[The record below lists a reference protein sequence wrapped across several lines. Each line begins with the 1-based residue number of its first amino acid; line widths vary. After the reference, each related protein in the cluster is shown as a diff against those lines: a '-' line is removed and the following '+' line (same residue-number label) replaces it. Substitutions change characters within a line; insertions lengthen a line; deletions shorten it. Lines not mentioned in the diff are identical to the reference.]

1 MCGILVVVEATSGA
15 RRNSDADTFL
25 TGLSRRGPDGVGM
38 WVRESCHHTCSDG
51 IGSRTTKVHVG
62 GSLLQL
68 RGELPSATP
77 LVDADGN
84 VLCFNGE
91 IFDGL
96 DGLGS
101 RENDAKVLLDALGKA
116 GGSSVNLADES
127 IPKIISSIRGP
138 WCLVYWHE
146 AAGRLWYAR
155 DPVGRRSL
163 LVHRPDSQDS
173 RFILTTLSQT
183 PPPPDGDLCTP
194 YAGSPLSFEEV
205 EPGIYSLQYLE
216 TAIRSKETDKFIHLS
231 RQALG
236 QGVPW
241 CCQSHEWKGKLP
253 NELLQFKRSERMIRA
268 PSLSSPSSN
277 RDSQAQLLKC
287 QALSTSRAA
296 DGLLAALDAA
306 VERRVADSIL
316 MNRDRNICSNKLE
329 TEDHADLCV
338 LFSGGVDSMV
348 LAALADR
355 HCDPSKPIDLCTVC
369 FDAGSSPDRAA
380 ALDGV
385 VELRSVYPNRRW
397 RLILVDSSLADV
409 DMISAHLA
417 ATLYPSKTVMDFNIG
432 GALWFAAR
440 AAGRVLTAQPQVRSE
455 VMDTVA
461 YENVLTTR
469 ASEMCS
475 DAKVILLGQGA
486 DEQCAGYGRHRSAFR
501 AASCGMSADESWAR
515 LSDEIALDVRRIW
528 KRNLGRDDRLVGD
541 HGREARFPFLDEG
554 VIMRLLTTPLREIAD
569 FHEPPGVGDKLL
581 IRQVA
586 KRLGLHRAAKRVK
599 RAIQFGTR
607 ISRESNRRDF
617 GSGRR
622 ANKLSAGLRHYC
634 QD

>member
-1 MCGILVVVEATSGA
+1 MVEATTGA
-15 RRNSDADTFL
+15 RPTSSADTFL

-38 WVRESCHHTCSDG
+38 WVRESCHHTFSDG
-51 IGSRTTKVHVG
+51 VGSRTNKVRVG

-68 RGELPSATP
+68 RGEIPSATP

-101 RENDAKVLLDALGKA
+101 RENDAKVLLEALGKA
-116 GGSSVNLADES
+116 GGSFDLADEAIS
-127 IPKIISSIRGP
+127 KIISSIRGP

-163 LVHRPDSQDS
+163 LVHRPNSLDS

-205 EPGIYSLQYLE
+205 EPGIYSLQCLE
-216 TAIRSKETDKFIHLS
+216 TTIQSKEIDKFIHLS
-231 RQALG
+231 HQALG
-236 QGVPW
+236 QGAPW
-241 CCQSHEWKGKLP
+241 RCRSHEWKGKLP
-253 NELLQFKRSERMIRA
+253 NELLQFKRSEQKIRA
-268 PSLSSPSSN
+268 PFMTRLPSN
-277 RDSQAQLLKC
+277 CDSQAQLLKC
-287 QALSTSRAA
+287 KALSTSRAA

-306 VERRVADSIL
+306 VERRVAESIL
-316 MNRDRNICSNKLE
+316 MDRDINICSNKLE
-329 TEDHADLCV
+329 TEERADICV

-355 HCDPSKPIDLCTVC
+355 HCHPRKPIDLCTVC

-409 DMISAHLA
+409 DMISEHLG

-432 GALWFAAR
+432 SALWFAAR
-440 AAGRVLTAQPQVRSE
+440 AAGRVFSAQPPVRSE
-455 VMDTVA
+455 VMNVVA
-461 YENVLTTR
+461 HENVLTTP
-469 ASEMCS
+469 ASEMSS
-475 DAKVILLGQGA
+475 DARVILLGQGA
-486 DEQCAGYGRHRSAFR
+486 DEQCAGYGRHRSAFC
-501 AASCGMSADESWAR
+501 AASNGTSSEEPWAR

-586 KRLGLHRAAKRVK
+586 KLLGLHRAAKRVK

-607 ISRESNRRDF
+607 ISRESKRRDF

-622 ANKLSAGLRHYC
+622 ANKLSAGLRDYC
-634 QD
+634 G